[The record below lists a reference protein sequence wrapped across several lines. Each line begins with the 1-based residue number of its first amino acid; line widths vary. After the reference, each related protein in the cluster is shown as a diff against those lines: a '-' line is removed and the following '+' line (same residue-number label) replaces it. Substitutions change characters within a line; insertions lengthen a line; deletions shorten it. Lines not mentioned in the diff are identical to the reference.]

1 MNPTAEL
8 LNMYF
13 YTLLLSF
20 MICTAQLEKR
30 TVDERDSSTSSSD
43 HDSDSDSN
51 SELELV
57 QEEEGMKQWDCE
69 SILR

>member
-1 MNPTAEL
+1 
-8 LNMYF
+8 
-13 YTLLLSF
+13 

-43 HDSDSDSN
+43 HDSDSDS
-51 SELELV
+51 ELELV
-57 QEEEGMKQWDCE
+57 QEEEGIKQWDCE